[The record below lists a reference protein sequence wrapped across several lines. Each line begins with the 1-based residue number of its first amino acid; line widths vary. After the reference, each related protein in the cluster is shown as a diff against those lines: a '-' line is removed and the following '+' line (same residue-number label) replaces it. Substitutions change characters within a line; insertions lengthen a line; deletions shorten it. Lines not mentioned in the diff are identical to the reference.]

1 MIGILIRI
9 KPGFHFDGEGAKL
22 GRDSEGNSHIFWKS
36 SGQMEV
42 PVDVALKLEQE
53 RPQRFEIVDRN
64 LVKGFKQEEIV
75 DDPIEDVLDPKP
87 VEIVKTTTLKEL
99 KSMTKDQINDWAAK
113 RDYDVNTRDKKA
125 KMVKDLSNQILKK
138 TGEKVV

>member
-9 KPGFHFDGEGAKL
+9 KPGFHFNGEGAKL
-22 GRDSEGNSHIFWKS
+22 GRDNEGNSHIFWKS

-42 PVDVALKLEQE
+42 PVDVALRLEQE

-64 LVKGFKQEEIV
+64 LVKGFSKQEEIV
-75 DDPIEDVLDPKP
+75 EDPIED
-87 VEIVKTTTLKEL
+87 IKEL